1 MRRTLAIALLLLPAA
16 CKQVDELPP
25 ATPHDAASAPGPATP
40 AEKPPAWLSSEA
52 SVFEHVQQTFEQAGF
67 PAVRTAVFRVTEDVP
82 LPSYQG
88 ADRTLSIP
96 PFADGPAA
104 MRARLARASARHF
117 GGALA
122 FIESFDSLESA
133 YTGYRAFLTVAVA
146 HELAHHLQLLRRPDS
161 PPPPESILAI
171 ETEAIEFEQAFL
183 AHEIETKRVPPSFRD
198 HYRRAVMAIRDT
210 VPEIVYTT
218 MPTDEKALSTAFAR
232 AYLGYSRAPSG
243 PHPGAAAAN
252 SDTAAHEDDLNP
264 DLHDAALVYATYTQK
279 RLTLLAKPGRTLEA
293 LAKAEAD
300 PPPISPPPRTGTR

>member
-1 MRRTLAIALLLLPAA
+1 MRRALAIALLLLPAA

-25 ATPHDAASAPGPATP
+25 ATPPDAASAPGPAAP

-52 SVFEHVQQTFEQAGF
+52 SVFEHVQETFEQAGF
-67 PAVRTAVFRVTEDVP
+67 PAVRTAVFRVTEDAP

-104 MRARLARASARHF
+104 MRARLARTSARHF
-117 GGALA
+117 AGTLT
-122 FIESFDSLESA
+122 FIEPFGSLDGA

-161 PPPPESILAI
+161 PPAPESILAL

-210 VPEIVYTT
+210 VPDIVYTT
-218 MPTDEKALSTAFAR
+218 LPTDEKALSAAFAQ
-232 AYLGYSRAPSG
+232 AYLAYSRASP
-243 PHPGAAAAN
+243 
-252 SDTAAHEDDLNP
+252 NP
-264 DLHDAALVYATYTQK
+264 DPRDAALVFATYTQK
-279 RLTLLAKPGRTLEA
+279 RLAFLAKPGRTLEA
-293 LAKAEAD
+293 LAKAE
-300 PPPISPPPRTGTR
+300 PVRQSPPPRP